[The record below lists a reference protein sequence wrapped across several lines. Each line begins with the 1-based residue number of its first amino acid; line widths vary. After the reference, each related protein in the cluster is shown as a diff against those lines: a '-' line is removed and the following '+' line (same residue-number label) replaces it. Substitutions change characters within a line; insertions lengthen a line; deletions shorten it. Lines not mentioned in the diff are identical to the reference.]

1 MLFSFCARK
10 KRMITSLLVFL
21 ICSGLLI
28 TLDHPAGA
36 CTIVMMTDGE
46 SVLVGNNED
55 FLEPRTKVW
64 FLARTNDAHGRMI
77 WGYDRYMDPYQGGM
91 NEHGLFIDINAI
103 GFSGWQDDPEK
114 ADLTE
119 DVVDYVLSKCATVE
133 EVVAEFRTHDID
145 LGWVKFVV
153 ADEIGSSAI
162 LEWLN
167 GGLHVVR
174 REGNYQISTNYLSPR
189 EPTEPRYQISDQI
202 LSGQAHPSVDLIRKV
217 LAATSYDVDLGQT
230 VYSTICDLKKKM
242 VYLYNFH
249 FFEEVV
255 VFDLATE
262 LAKGDTSHP
271 IPSFFEVSTHNEHWF
286 NHLGTQ
292 LGARDL
298 MKVIDEKGNEAGIE
312 AYREMV
318 EKERTFRRYY
328 FPEWSMRSVGLNYLS
343 AGQIENAI
351 AVFRLTTQEYP
362 ESWQAFSDLAMACD
376 RNGDREEAIRYYEKA
391 LSVNPE
397 STEIKKT
404 LSRIRAE
411 TP

>member
-1 MLFSFCARK
+1 MLFTFGGCD
-10 KRMITSLLVFL
+10 KRLITSILVFL
-21 ICSGLLI
+21 ICSAFLI
-28 TLDHPAGA
+28 PLDHPAGA
-36 CTIVMMTDGE
+36 CTIVMKTDGE

-64 FLARTNDAHGRMI
+64 FLARTDDAHGRMI

-133 EVVAEFRTHDID
+133 EVVAEFRAHDID

-174 REGNYQISTNYLSPR
+174 RDRDYQISTNYLSPR
-189 EPTEPRYQISDQI
+189 EPTEPRYQISEQI
-202 LSGQAHPSVDLIRKV
+202 LSSQAHPSVDLIRQV

-230 VYSTICDLKKKM
+230 VYSTICDLKKKK

-298 MKVIDEKGNEAGIE
+298 MKVIDDKGIEAGIE
-312 AYREMV
+312 TYRDMAEQ
-318 EKERTFRRYY
+318 ERTFRRYY
-328 FPEWSMRSVGLNYLS
+328 FPEWSMRSMGLNYLTT
-343 AGQIENAI
+343 GQIENAI
-351 AVFRLTTQEYP
+351 GVFRLTTQEYP
-362 ESWQAFSDLAMACD
+362 ESWQAFSDLAMAYD
-376 RNGDREEAIRYYEKA
+376 RNGERENAIQYYEKA

-397 STEIKKT
+397 ATEVKKT
-404 LSRIRAE
+404 LSRIRTE
-411 TP
+411 SP

>member
-1 MLFSFCARK
+1 MLFSFCACE
-10 KRMITSLLVFL
+10 KRLITSTLIFL
-21 ICSGLLI
+21 ICSGLSVA
-28 TLDHPAGA
+28 LDHPAGA
-36 CTIVMMTDGE
+36 CTIVMKTDGE

-64 FLARTNDAHGRMI
+64 FLARTDDAHGRMI
-77 WGYDRYMDPYQGGM
+77 WGYDRYMYPYQGGM

-133 EVVAEFRTHDID
+133 EVIAEFRAHDID

-174 REGNYQISTNYLSPR
+174 RDRDYQISTNYLSPR
-189 EPTEPRYQISDQI
+189 EPTEPRYQISEQI
-202 LSGQAHPSVDLIRKV
+202 LSSQAHPSVDLIRKV

-230 VYSTICDLKKKM
+230 VYSTICDLKKKK

-271 IPSFFEVSTHNEHWF
+271 IPSLFKVSTHNEHWF

-298 MKVIDEKGNEAGIE
+298 MRVIDEKGIEAGIE
-312 AYREMV
+312 AYRGMV

-328 FPEWSMRSVGLNYLS
+328 FPEWSMRSMGLSYLT

-351 AVFRLTTQEYP
+351 AVFRLTTQEFP

-376 RNGDREEAIRYYEKA
+376 RNGNRGDAIRYYEKA

-397 STEIKKT
+397 ATEIKKT